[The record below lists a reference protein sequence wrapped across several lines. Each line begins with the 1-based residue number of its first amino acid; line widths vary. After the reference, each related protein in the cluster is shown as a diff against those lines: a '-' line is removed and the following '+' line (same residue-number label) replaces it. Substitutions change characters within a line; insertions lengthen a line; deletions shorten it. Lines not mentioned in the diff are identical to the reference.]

1 MRGRASRVIEARR
14 RAPANVRLTTATER
28 FSIWSAEENDFVTR
42 VLNIYGGRDPVE
54 LPAYSIREAAHLIR
68 RPLAT
73 VRSWVLGRRYPT
85 VEDRRTLF
93 EPIVRIAD
101 PANGSLS
108 FRNLVEL
115 HVLSAIR
122 RDHGVRLG
130 EVRKAVDYLRRKFR
144 SRHPLADVEMQT
156 DGTNLFVERF
166 GELVDVSDQGQMAM
180 KECLISHLDRIE
192 RDARGTAIRLYPFT
206 TSREELGRRTVVID
220 PRVQFGRP
228 CLSGTGT
235 PTALV
240 AERFLAGDSPR
251 EIAQDIGLDTD
262 AVEEAIRY
270 ECESRAA

>member
-1 MRGRASRVIEARR
+1 M
-14 RAPANVRLTTATER
+14 
-28 FSIWSAEENDFVTR
+28 TR
-42 VLNIYGGRDPVE
+42 VSNIYRGRDPVE
-54 LPAYSIREAAHLIR
+54 LPAYSIPEVARLIR
-68 RPLAT
+68 VPQAT

-85 VEDRRTLF
+85 VDDRQKLF
-93 EPIVRIAD
+93 EPVVRIAD
-101 PANGSLS
+101 PVRRSLS
-108 FRNLVEL
+108 FRNLIEL

-130 EVRKAVDYLRRKFR
+130 EVRKAVDYLRRKFK

-180 KECLISHLDRIE
+180 KACLISHLDRIE
-192 RDARGTAIRLYPFT
+192 RNARGAAIRLYPFT
-206 TSREELGRRTVVID
+206 TSREEPSRRTVFID

-228 CLSGTGT
+228 CLLGTGT

-240 AERFLAGDSPR
+240 AERFLAGDSPKD
-251 EIAQDIGLDTD
+251 IAEDIGLDTD

-270 ECESRAA
+270 ESRAA